1 MNPARFIRQ
10 RFPLSGICNGVGV
23 TIVKTPAHLFG
34 AVSREKE
41 RESRRIRFP
50 ILIVIPY
57 NCLKSSCFRYIH
69 RVYLPGQQYLNPI
82 KTLFTRIFLFCS
94 TVSFLFI
101 WRESGEEGNNTI
113 GTYIYIYSEFSSFD
127 SSMRA
132 NVSPLFVPKR
142 TETKQRERGKR
153 KKRRK

>member
-1 MNPARFIRQ
+1 M
-10 RFPLSGICNGVGV
+10 
-23 TIVKTPAHLFG
+23 
-34 AVSREKE
+34 
-41 RESRRIRFP
+41 
-50 ILIVIPY
+50 IPY

-101 WRESGEEGNNTI
+101 RERERGDNTI
-113 GTYIYIYSEFSSFD
+113 GTYIYMYTIYREFSSFD

-142 TETKQRERGKR
+142 TETKRRERERGRGRREER
-153 KKRRK
+153 KEKKIQNCPDFASLSGRYLGSTSSGARGSAVDFRHGYDL